1 MAAPLALI
9 AKKMATAA
17 AKQAA
22 KNSAKKAAAKAVSG
36 GGEGSADSSSNSI
49 VLKVVAIGLIVS
61 IGAIAFFATAV
72 MTGIGNLLPSRQDA
86 SSGAC
91 VFFPESGESDEM
103 PPELETDNGGSEPTS
118 TPSPV
123 SDSGGTAGDT
133 NVGSLPDTGDNLV
146 FPLPAKFQASTS
158 SSYGWRIHPIEGI
171 LKFHYG
177 TDIAAPTG
185 VPVYAIGAGKVIHS
199 SVWFGG
205 GNTVAVEHNI
215 NGKKIQTWNLHLSV
229 IKVKVGDM
237 VSTGQIIGLVGD
249 TGNSKGAHL
258 HLEVRDGTRYQ
269 VDNVD
274 PRIWMGKNN
283 LVALSGEGDEV
294 TPAPGTEQIYD
305 LDIDNLSAAEVCD
318 LNRRELGK
326 LVSANKKWGNHSN
339 GKIPE
344 GELKKSKGLGD
355 FLFNPSA
362 AESLEQANE
371 LYKEKFGKSLPI
383 MIGYEDIKAQK
394 YCIKNEKNRADLG
407 LLELTPEKDRSK
419 AEQVLFEELKEKV
432 TGEARECPVA
442 GKSNFGWGMALQFS
456 APLNDTSTEEYK
468 WIKSQFETF
477 GWLQPDVGGVGD
489 YGYWEYSGMTGSLNA
504 DGTTPEGAKQ
514 IARALFPRY
523 GWDMVEFGCIETLWQ
538 RESNWNYQAKNASSG
553 AYGIPQALPASKM
566 ASVAKD
572 WETNPKTQIEWGL
585 KYIAERYKKPCAAL
599 DHSDTIGWY

>member
-36 GGEGSADSSSNSI
+36 GGEDSADSGSNSI
-49 VLKVVAIGLIVS
+49 ILKVVAIGLIVS

-72 MTGIGNLLPSRQDA
+72 MTGLGNLLPSGPTA
-86 SSGAC
+86 SAC
-91 VFFPESGESDEM
+91 VFFPDSGEADEM
-103 PPELETDNGGSEPTS
+103 PPELESGKVGSEA
-118 TPSPV
+118 TPSPSPA
-123 SDSGGTAGDT
+123 SDSGTPAGDS
-133 NVGSLPDTGDNLV
+133 NVGSLTDTGDNLV

-158 SSYGWRIHPIEGI
+158 SSYGWRIHPIQKI
-171 LKFHYG
+171 AKFHYG
-177 TDIAAPTG
+177 TDVAAPTG
-185 VPVYAIGAGKVIHS
+185 TPLYAIGAGKVIHA

-205 GNTVAVEHNI
+205 GNTVAVEHNV

-229 IKVKVGDM
+229 IDVKLGDM
-237 VSTGQIIGLVGD
+237 VSTGQIIGRVGS
-249 TGNSKGAHL
+249 TGNSTGPHL

-269 VDNVD
+269 VDNID
-274 PRIWMGKNN
+274 PRTWMGKNN

-305 LDIDNLSAAEVCD
+305 LDIETLSGAEVCD
-318 LNRRELGK
+318 FNRRQSGK
-326 LVSANKKWGNHSN
+326 LVSANKQWGNHSN

-344 GELKKSKGLGD
+344 GKLKKPKGVGD

-362 AESLEQANE
+362 AESLEQVNE
-371 LYKEKFGKSLPI
+371 FYKEKFGKSLPI
-383 MIGYEDIKAQK
+383 NIGYEDIKAQE
-394 YCIKNEKNRADLG
+394 YCIENEKNRADLR
-407 LLELTPEKDRSK
+407 LLEELTPEKDRSK
-419 AEQVLFEELKEKV
+419 KDKVLIETLKEKV
-432 TGEARECPVA
+432 TGEERECPVV
-442 GKSNFGWGMALQFS
+442 GKSNFGWGMSLQFK
-456 APLNDTSTEEYK
+456 APLNDQSTEEYK

-477 GWLQPDVGGVGD
+477 GWLQPDVGGIGD

-523 GWDMVEFGCIETLWQ
+523 SWDMVEFGCLEKLWE
-538 RESNWNYQAKNASSG
+538 RESHWKYQAKNSSSG

-585 KYIAERYKKPCAAL
+585 KYIYDRYKKPCAAL